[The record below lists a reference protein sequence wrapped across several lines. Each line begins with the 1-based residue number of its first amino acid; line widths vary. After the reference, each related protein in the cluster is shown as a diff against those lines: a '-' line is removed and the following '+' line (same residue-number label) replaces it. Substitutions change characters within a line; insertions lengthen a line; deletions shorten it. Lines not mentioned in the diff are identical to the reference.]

1 LEHQGP
7 NNPSSVTND
16 SSVGTVGWVDP
27 QNAKQSDD
35 ARAYRILGNGEISYY
50 LKATDFKFSIPP
62 GAEIKGIKVEI
73 EEQES
78 PGIIKDYSVKL
89 LKNGS
94 IVGDDKAK
102 TTQEWPLVDNYIS
115 YGGQSDTW
123 GVNWAPDEIND
134 ENFGVVISAKA
145 FSDNANAR
153 IDHIRIM
160 VYYIPVEQRSTQGY
174 KDPGTVENDNS
185 VGTEAWS
192 DLDNCKVSDDAYTS
206 AVLSAS
212 EVSNYLKVT
221 SFGFQIADDAVVKGI
236 KVLVEKKASAA
247 DKIKDY
253 EVKLVKGGVI
263 QNENKAKTE
272 YWSIYDGYS
281 EYGSKSD
288 LWGLSWTPADINS
301 SDFGVVIAVKNE
313 GSGDYTAYIDHVCIA
328 VFYQYTTPPI
338 SEAFKKLME
347 QPGSEKVY
355 LVEMKPAIEIKDWL
369 HYDDGIY
376 YQPWIEKH
384 INVIPKIVKVEE
396 NGVLL
401 NEESSFI
408 SMQGNPGSWYL
419 EGDIESD
426 WDDGDTDW
434 DGGETLWDSWPELY
448 IHTSHEGEANEK
460 TIIVYVQLN
469 FASQPKIFNSQY
481 YFPRLKKDGVPA
493 IGTESKDIFSF
504 ETSVGGGSIHLLNGD
519 KFFDELYRKF
529 LWKNKEVKILVGGEE
544 LKYTE
549 YRTQFVGKIQNSSF
563 SDREIEFSL
572 RDVRVDLH
580 KKLPLNKYYTADY
593 PNMDDGAEANPIPL
607 IWGDVH
613 DVPATLID
621 STMQK
626 GKYKVA
632 DHANSLGNTLYAIDA
647 VYNDGVQIDTGDLSI
662 DLVKGEFTILNS
674 YTGNPGTVTCDVRG
688 RKDDDEGS
696 ITGYVGSLITK
707 AADIIKDICKNLL
720 GLEKLNND
728 DFELSRIEAPQELA
742 IYLGDEEHSNK
753 VIEKICQSVM
763 GHFVI
768 AADGF
773 IHFSIWTDDVP
784 EDIVWLKEEDILSFQ
799 ENCEIEEIF
808 EQVVV
813 KYDQDPGGDYKA
825 VQVSDETVRYKFD
838 RAIEKEVETYLNQ
851 SNDAESLG
859 NNLIIEA
866 NSEQG
871 KYELETKLKAIE
883 LKVGDKVKI
892 SRSRAPSSE
901 GKFEGKVFRVLGINK
916 DISKMRTRLKL
927 MED

>member
-16 SSVGTVGWVDP
+16 SSVGIAGWIDP
-27 QNAKQSDD
+27 QNVKQSDN

-78 PGIIKDYSVKL
+78 PGVIKDYSVKL
-89 LKNGS
+89 VKDGS

-102 TTQEWPLVDNYIS
+102 TIQEWPLVDNYIS
-115 YGGQSDTW
+115 YGGQSNTW
-123 GVNWAPDEIND
+123 GVNWAPEEINGSG
-134 ENFGVVISAKA
+134 FGVVISAKS
-145 FSDNANAR
+145 FSNNANAR
-153 IDHIRIM
+153 IDHVRIT

-185 VGTEAWS
+185 VGTEPWS
-192 DLDNCKVSDDAYTS
+192 NLDNCKVSDDAYTS

-212 EVSNYLKVT
+212 EISNYLKAT
-221 SFGFQIADDAVVKGI
+221 NFGFQIADDAVIKGI

-253 EVKLVKGGVI
+253 EAKLVKGGVI

-301 SDFGVVIAVKNE
+301 SNFGVVIAVKNE
-313 GSGDYTAYIDHVCIA
+313 GSGEYTAYIDHICIA
-328 VFYQYTTPPI
+328 VYYQYTTPPI

-347 QPGSEKVY
+347 QPGTEKVY
-355 LVEMKPAIEIKDWL
+355 LVEMKPAVEMKGWL
-369 HYDDGIY
+369 HYGDGIY

-384 INVIPKIVKVEE
+384 INVIPRIVKVEE
-396 NGVLL
+396 NGVELT
-401 NEESSFI
+401 EESSFTN
-408 SMQGNPGSWYL
+408 MQANPGSWFL
-419 EGDIESD
+419 EGEIETL

-434 DGGETLWDSWPELY
+434 DGEETLWDSWPELY
-448 IHTSHEGEANEK
+448 IHTSDEEDANEK
-460 TIIVYVQLN
+460 TIIVNVQLN

-481 YFPRLKKDGVPA
+481 YFPRLKKEGVPA

-519 KFFDELYRKF
+519 RFFDELYRRY
-529 LWKNKEVKILVGGEE
+529 LWRNKEVKILVGGED

-563 SDREIEFSL
+563 SDREVEYAL

-593 PNMDDGAEANPIPL
+593 PNMNPDAEGNPIPL
-607 IWGDVH
+607 IWGHVKN
-613 DVPATLID
+613 VPATLID
-621 STMQK
+621 STSQK
-626 GKYKVA
+626 GKYKIA
-632 DHANSLGNTLYAIDA
+632 DHANSLGNTLKVINE
-647 VYNDGVQIDTGDLSI
+647 VYDNGTPINAGDLSK

-674 YTGNPGTVTCDVRG
+674 YTGTPGTITCEVRG
-688 RKDDDEGS
+688 RQDDDEGS
-696 ITGYVGSLITK
+696 ITGYADSLIIK
-707 AADIIKDICKNLL
+707 AADIINDICKNLL

-728 DFELSRIEAPQELA
+728 DFELSRVDAPQELA
-742 IYLGDEEHSNK
+742 IYLGDEEYSNK

-768 AADGF
+768 AASGF

-784 EDIVWLKEEDILSFQ
+784 EDIIWLKEEDILSFQ
-799 ENCEIEEIF
+799 ESCEIEEIF
-808 EQVVV
+808 WKLVV
-813 KYDQDPGGDYKA
+813 KYDEDPGGDYKA
-825 VQVSDETVRYKFD
+825 VQVSDDTVKYKFD

-851 SNDAESLG
+851 SNDAESMAADM
-859 NNLIIEA
+859 IAEA
-866 NSEQG
+866 NSERG
-871 KYELETKLKAIE
+871 KYEVETKLKAIE

-892 SRSRAPSSE
+892 SRSRAPSNE

-916 DISKMRTRLKL
+916 DISKMRTKLKL